1 MKTRKMML
9 AALLGAAAV
18 GSAQAVALP
27 ASGYSQNFDG
37 MGTGTALPIDWSKFN
52 GESGTNNGTWTA
64 SIAANG
70 AAGSVAS
77 MVQSTTPLAV
87 ATAPTGNNNNS
98 YNAAISAATIT
109 DRILAT
115 APTTI
120 SGVALQLTLTN
131 ETRFAFDALNV
142 SYDIVRFTA
151 AGTANEL
158 PGYQLFFSLGGN
170 SWVNAASF
178 NPTLANVPNSVGV
191 SAFAGV
197 VALDSTVAPGA
208 TLLLRWVDDNA
219 DQTSPDQ
226 IIGLNNVNISAVP
239 EPGAFAMLLAGLA
252 VLGWLNRR
260 QRRG

>member
-1 MKTRKMML
+1 MRR
-9 AALLGAAAV
+9 LG
-18 GSAQAVALP
+18 S
-27 ASGYSQNFDG
+27 
-37 MGTGTALPIDWSKFN
+37 
-52 GESGTNNGTWTA
+52 
-64 SIAANG
+64 
-70 AAGSVAS
+70 GSVAS

-98 YNAAISAATIT
+98 YNAAVSTATIT

-120 SGVALQLTLTN
+120 SGVALQLMLTN
-131 ETRFAFDALNV
+131 ETGFAFDALNV

-151 AGTANEL
+151 ASTANEL

-170 SWVNAASF
+170 SWTNAASF
-178 NPTLANVPNSVGV
+178 NPTLASEPNSVGV
-191 SAFAGV
+191 SPFAGV
-197 VALDSTVAPGA
+197 LSLGSSVAPDA